1 MLERLATTA
10 LALTLM
16 TGCFGPKWGTA
27 SPDARVTTI
36 GLATFAPES
45 GVTQNVLDECKLE
58 RKLPKAIGER
68 SKTPVALAEDTT
80 GGATILSLEIV
91 KIVAPGGGH
100 YSGPKQIRLHGDLHN
115 GGQVYSFD
123 VERSTLRGSGTCNML
138 GIVVDAI
145 AKDVGKWLKKPV
157 NGAQLGDLK

>member
-1 MLERLATTA
+1 MLKRTATTA

-36 GLATFAPES
+36 GLASFAPES

-58 RKLPKAIGER
+58 RKIPKAIGER
-68 SKTPVALAEDTT
+68 SKTQVVLAEDTT
-80 GGATILSLEIV
+80 GGATVLTLTV
-91 KIVAPGGGH
+91 TKIVAPGGGH
-100 YSGPKQIRLHGDLHN
+100 YSGPKQVRLHGDLYN

-123 VERSTLRGSGTCNML
+123 VERATLRGSGTCSML
-138 GIVVDAI
+138 SIVADAI
-145 AKDVGKWLKKPV
+145 GKDVGKWLKKPV